1 MKSLIL
7 PLIALLAFAASAQR
21 PQQMPI
27 QIEPAQKL
35 NAARAIIENYYVEN
49 VDNDTIVTEAIKAM
63 LNTLDPHSAYS
74 TPAETKE
81 FTEPL
86 NGKFSGIGEWEVR
99 LSVSPAHLP
108 RILDGLEKLHK
119 NGLRHPIAPSSLT
132 TDMLDGLPASY
143 LKY

>member
-63 LNTLDPHSAYS
+63 LNTLDPH
-74 TPAETKE
+74 
-81 FTEPL
+81 
-86 NGKFSGIGEWEVR
+86 
-99 LSVSPAHLP
+99 
-108 RILDGLEKLHK
+108 
-119 NGLRHPIAPSSLT
+119 
-132 TDMLDGLPASY
+132 
-143 LKY
+143 